1 MKLEM
6 NKKEFIVAR
15 VSQESEEGFAYMD
28 PYNGN
33 LSFFNTIDNA
43 TKLSSVD
50 EARELVIGKDTVYIH
65 TNIRPYVDK
74 NEIDKEKKSEI
85 YIYDEVQMS
94 KDEYLE
100 MFKDNVDEVTSLSND
115 RLTDI
120 ESAITILMG
129 GI

>member
-120 ESAITILMG
+120 ESAITMLMG